1 MPPRLL
7 SRLQVIAMCM
17 HCCSSAYLAICM
29 PLATLSP
36 LLVPRA
42 GLGETGVQRTLS
54 AVFSV
59 HWAWYCLYSIISA
72 AHCCCYHTGVLL
84 SLLLFAG
91 GHSTALPLP
100 VYPQLA
106 LRGPLLTPAI
116 IPPPPRVSTPAV
128 VVVEAIP
135 PVSTRLV
142 ERIRRWKYIDFAL
155 LLEGANSDELPVK
168 AAWTCSPVS
177 HPKCQ
182 KDQPQSETCRLG

>member
-1 MPPRLL
+1 
-7 SRLQVIAMCM
+7 
-17 HCCSSAYLAICM
+17 M
-29 PLATLSP
+29 PLAKVQRTLSP
-36 LLVPRA
+36 LLVSRA
-42 GLGETGVQRTLS
+42 GPGETGVQRTLS

-59 HWAWYCLYSIISA
+59 HCCLYSIISV

-91 GHSTALPLP
+91 GHSAALPLP
-100 VYPQLA
+100 VYPQLE
-106 LRGPLLTPAI
+106 LRGPLFTPAI
-116 IPPPPRVSTPAV
+116 ICPPPRVSTPAV

-142 ERIRRWKYIDFAL
+142 ERIRRWEYIDFAL
-155 LLEGANSDELPVK
+155 LLEGANSDKLPVK
-168 AAWTCSPVS
+168 AARTCSPVS